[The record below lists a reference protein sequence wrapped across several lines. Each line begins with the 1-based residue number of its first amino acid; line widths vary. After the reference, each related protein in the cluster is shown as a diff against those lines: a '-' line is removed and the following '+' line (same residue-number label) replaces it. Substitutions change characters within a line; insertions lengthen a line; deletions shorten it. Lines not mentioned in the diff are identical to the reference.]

1 MAAEQRGRS
10 APRLLLWGAA
20 GVLLVTA
27 AWRSPVSPLAVQR
40 ADVLW
45 HTGDPRAA
53 AAHLAAAASQ
63 NPLGRVRRM
72 AMARCA
78 VLARTALNDPG
89 QARLCLQQLAQDA
102 SASAVER
109 GAAWAELAD
118 LLDRE
123 IHEPAEA
130 AGAWR
135 LAYES
140 EPEAEAAA
148 ARLAASARALTAAGE
163 VEAAFEVWDKVAKRF
178 RPWEARARLA
188 QGNLLLGKGRLR
200 PAAEA
205 FGASIDADPDE
216 LTLSLAQ
223 DGRKACEQRLAHL
236 ESALR
241 TMANEDIPEALRKQ
255 LLEGPAEDDV
265 ASPP

>member
-1 MAAEQRGRS
+1 MPPERPGRS

-20 GVLLVTA
+20 GALLVTA
-27 AWRSPVSPLAVQR
+27 AWRSPASPLAVQR

-45 HTGDPRAA
+45 HSGDPRGAS
-53 AAHLAAAASQ
+53 AHLAAAANQ
-63 NPLGRVRRM
+63 NPLSGVRRE
-72 AMARCA
+72 ALARCA
-78 VLARTALNDPG
+78 VLARTVLNDFG
-89 QARLCLQQLAQDA
+89 QARLCLQQLAQDPTA
-102 SASAVER
+102 SAPER

-123 IHEPAEA
+123 LCEPAEA

-148 ARLAASARALTAAGE
+148 ERLAASARALTAAGE
-163 VEAAFEVWDKVAKRF
+163 VESAYEVWDKVAKRF

-200 PAAEA
+200 PASEA
-205 FGASIDADPDE
+205 FGAAIDAAPDE

-223 DGRKACEQRLAHL
+223 DGRAACERRLAHL

-265 ASPP
+265 AAPP